1 MKFNV
6 SSNSLLNVLQAT
18 GRVISNKNT
27 LPILDYFL
35 LELSADKTLKVTAS
49 DLETTMIGVIE
60 VDSVEQDGTIAVP
73 RMVVDSLKEFS
84 DQPLTIEAS
93 QSEITISWLRGK
105 LAIPCTS
112 GHSYPKAYSFDEEN
126 INHFDIESGVLL
138 GAINKTLFAAGD
150 DEMRPVMS
158 GIYVNLEGSNLT
170 FVATDTH
177 KLVKYCVK
185 DVNNNVNGSLI
196 LAKKPATLLKNILSK
211 GEDPVSVDFNAKN
224 AIFKFNK
231 HTLICRLIEGNY
243 PNYNAVIPVNNPS
256 KITVDR
262 ADFIN
267 TIRRVAVC
275 SNQTTN
281 LIKIEA
287 TQNSLNITAQDIDY
301 SASANETLPCSY
313 EGAPIAIGFK
323 STFLLEIFNNL
334 ESADILIE
342 LADKSRPGVF
352 RPIIENADDEML
364 VLLMPIV

>member
-35 LELSADKTLKVTAS
+35 FELSSDKILKVTAS
-49 DLETTMIGVIE
+49 DLETTMIGTLE
-60 VDSVEQDGTIAVP
+60 VDSVEQEGTIAVP
-73 RMVVDSLKEFS
+73 RMIVDSLKEFS
-84 DQPLTIEAS
+84 EQPLTIEAN

-112 GHSYPKAYSFDEEN
+112 GHSYPQSYSFEN
-126 INHFDIESGVLL
+126 DDVNHIEIESGVLL

-158 GIYVNLEGSNLT
+158 GIYINIEPSNLT

-177 KLVKYCVK
+177 KLVKYTIK
-185 DVNNNVNGSLI
+185 DVNNNIQGSLI
-196 LAKKPATLLKNILSK
+196 LAKKPAGLLKNLLSK
-211 GEDPVSVDFNAKN
+211 GEEPVLIDFNTKN

-262 ADFIN
+262 ADLIN

-287 TQNSLNITAQDIDY
+287 ASNSLNITAQDIDY

-313 EGAPIAIGFK
+313 DGAPISIGFK

-334 ESADILIE
+334 ESSDILIE

-352 RPIIENADDEML
+352 RPIVENTDDEML
-364 VLLMPIV
+364 VILMPIV